1 MATWGFIT
9 KGFSQ
14 VHPCFPRESYPSEER
29 QARQPTRPF
38 FGPMTTPM
46 GFVHLGSVAFLW
58 EELDDPG
65 INSGL

>member
-1 MATWGFIT
+1 MATWV
-9 KGFSQ
+9 FSQ

-29 QARQPTRPF
+29 QARQPIRP

-46 GFVHLGSVAFLW
+46 GFIHMGSVAFLW

-65 INSGL
+65 TNSGL